1 MQIKHLLCGN
11 EAKPV
16 QVWRDSNFK
25 VQDEEREKSEEIKQS
40 PFGGGGDLSDRDADS
55 LHSLMGS
62 SLQSEQSRSWLQTLL
77 SSMHSPLRHLNLSRP
92 LHADAAQRKSCRF
105 SQYFLSFS
113 CNPGGKGA
121 K

>member
-40 PFGGGGDLSDRDADS
+40 PFWGRDLSHSDADS

-77 SSMHSPLRHLNLSRP
+77 SSMHSPLRHLNLSGP
-92 LHADAAQRKSCRF
+92 LHADAAQRELQI
-105 SQYFLSFS
+105 SQYFL
-113 CNPGGKGA
+113 
-121 K
+121 